1 MSSSTS
7 QTPGPAAKR
16 RRVDAANA
24 TLRKPFRSPMIRRP
38 SESTP
43 GQEATP
49 SAPRPGPA
57 PGATPARPTSSALF
71 TTPTPATPTPAPPTG
86 LPTRR
91 LLTKTPLSRPPRP
104 GTNTTTDASPTKTNP
119 PQEAPEDPAV
129 QEQAQK
135 ITRQTPP
142 GQPVDAELKAATA
155 KWRAAGR
162 AAAED
167 LFELVKGRVERMG
180 AEERRGRSGCGDD
193 FGREEGPKGRG
204 GEEGEGEG
212 GRRLEE
218 EREGGEGE
226 GRFEEDRGGEDCG
239 GGEREGGVGGGSQEE
254 GRGDGEV
261 RLFCLGV
268 LGAVGLLTDLGVYD
282 VGDAEEPE
290 YRAGVAGV

>member
-24 TLRKPFRSPMIRRP
+24 TLQKPFRSPMIRRP

-167 LFELVKGRVERMG
+167 LFELVKGRVEGMG
-180 AEERRGRSGCGDD
+180 AEERRGRSGWDDD

>member
-43 GQEATP
+43 GQESTP

-91 LLTKTPLSRPPRP
+91 LLTKTPLSKPPRP
-104 GTNTTTDASPTKTNP
+104 GTNTTTDVSPTKTNP

-162 AAAED
+162 AAVED
-167 LFELVKGRVERMG
+167 LFELVKGRVEGMG
-180 AEERRGRSGCGDD
+180 AEERRGRSGWDDD

-239 GGEREGGVGGGSQEE
+239 RGERGGGVGGGSQEE

>member
-43 GQEATP
+43 GQETTP
-49 SAPRPGPA
+49 SALPSG

-71 TTPTPATPTPAPPTG
+71 TTPTPATPTPAPLTG

-91 LLTKTPLSRPPRP
+91 LLTKTPLSRPSRP
-104 GTNTTTDASPTKTNP
+104 GPGSTAADASPTKNNP
-119 PQEAPEDPAV
+119 PQEAPEDPAII
-129 QEQAQK
+129 EQALK

-142 GQPVDAELKAATA
+142 GQPVDAELKQATA

-167 LFELVKGRVERMG
+167 LFGLVKGRVEGMG
-180 AEERRGRSGCGDD
+180 AEERRGRCGWDDD
-193 FGREEGPKGRG
+193 FGREEGPRG
-204 GEEGEGEG
+204 DREGDGGEG
-212 GRRLEE
+212 GRRFEE
-218 EREGGEGE
+218 EREGGEEE
-226 GRFEEDRGGEDCG
+226 GRFEEDRGG
-239 GGEREGGVGGGSQEE
+239 GEGGSQEGGGGKGQE
-254 GRGDGEV
+254 EERGDGEV
-261 RLFCLGV
+261 RLFCLFV
-268 LGAVGLLTDLGVYD
+268 LGVVGFAD
-282 VGDAEEPE
+282 
-290 YRAGVAGV
+290 

>member
-24 TLRKPFRSPMIRRP
+24 TLRKPFRSPMIWRP

-167 LFELVKGRVERMG
+167 LFELVKGRVEGMG
-180 AEERRGRSGCGDD
+180 AEERRGRSGWDDD

-282 VGDAEEPE
+282 VGDAEELE

>member
-43 GQEATP
+43 GQETTP
-49 SAPRPGPA
+49 SAPPSG

-71 TTPTPATPTPAPPTG
+71 ITPTPATPTPAPPTG

-91 LLTKTPLSRPPRP
+91 LLTKTLLARPSRPGA
-104 GTNTTTDASPTKTNP
+104 GTEASPTKTIP
-119 PQEAPEDPAV
+119 ATSQEEDPAV
-129 QEQAQK
+129 QEQALK
-135 ITRQTPP
+135 ITRQIPP

-167 LFELVKGRVERMG
+167 LFELVKGRVEGMG
-180 AEERRGRSGCGDD
+180 AEERRGRSGWDGD
-193 FGREEGPKGRG
+193 FGREEEGPRG
-204 GEEGEGEG
+204 GGEG
-212 GRRLEE
+212 EE
-218 EREGGEGE
+218 EREGGEGG

-239 GGEREGGVGGGSQEE
+239 GEERGGQGGGGGESREE
-254 GRGDGEV
+254 GRGDDEV
-261 RLFCLGV
+261 RLFALGV
-268 LGAVGLLTDLGVYD
+268 MGEMGFADWLAFRDSRCWRCSGA
-282 VGDAEEPE
+282 
-290 YRAGVAGV
+290 